1 MTGPAPLFFD
11 VPALAAAAIGLILV
25 FRIPAG
31 IGEPAVYR
39 RRIFG
44 AMLLGAA
51 LFVGGFA
58 TAWWATGE

>member
-1 MTGPAPLFFD
+1 MTGRALALFD
-11 VPALAAAAIGLILV
+11 LPALAAAAIGLTLV
-25 FRIPAG
+25 FRVPQGAD
-31 IGEPAVYR
+31 EPAIYR